1 VHVLVIQ
8 TLGVEDFVQCS
19 YSSAG
24 RAAGSSGRWPHGV
37 HLLTGSLFPAFV
49 WLLVH
54 VLLWRKQSGFCT
66 SDEVLGPL
74 IRGDVDV
81 CLPEQLFGCGRC
93 LLKYGPD
100 ESWVIGSPIEIFNHC
115 RLSNFGNTI
124 PHCLKSFEE
133 RSKSLIILTP
143 NGFEVPWLRWLI

>member
-1 VHVLVIQ
+1 
-8 TLGVEDFVQCS
+8 
-19 YSSAG
+19 
-24 RAAGSSGRWPHGV
+24 V
-37 HLLTGSLFPAFV
+37 HLLAGPLFPTFI

-54 VLLWRKQSGFCT
+54 VSPRRGRCGFCA

-81 CLPEQLFGCGRC
+81 RLPEQLFRGGRC

-100 ESWVIGSPIEIFNHC
+100 KGRVVGSSIEVFYHS
-115 RLSNFGNTI
+115 RFYDFGNTI

-133 RSKSLIILTP
+133 RPECLIILAC
-143 NGFEVPWLRWLI
+143 NGFEVPWLRRFVRERLEVCDEPATEGTPVVDAVPR

>member
-1 VHVLVIQ
+1 
-8 TLGVEDFVQCS
+8 
-19 YSSAG
+19 
-24 RAAGSSGRWPHGV
+24 V
-37 HLLTGSLFPAFV
+37 HLLAGPLFLAFI

-54 VLLWRKQSGFCT
+54 VSVRRGRCGFCA

-81 CLPEQLFGCGRC
+81 RLLEQLFGGGRC

-100 ESWVIGSPIEIFNHC
+100 KGQVVGFPVEVFYHIHFC
-115 RLSNFGNTI
+115 DFGNTV

-133 RSKSLIILTP
+133 RLESLIIMVP
-143 NGFEVPWLRWLI
+143 NGFEVPWLCRFVGERLEVHDEPATEVTPVVDAVSR